1 MDRLILGYWLL
12 VTCWVWGRCMYAS
25 RGRGWHVQIAWNFT
39 IGTILVLLVVS
50 LLVLIEMLL
59 SWLVLE
65 MRLILAKN
73 FHHVLDCVELLLH
86 NSIEFL

>member
-1 MDRLILGYWLL
+1 
-12 VTCWVWGRCMYAS
+12 MYAS

-86 NSIEFL
+86 NSIEFLWLGVVGPHEVVDGGLLHC